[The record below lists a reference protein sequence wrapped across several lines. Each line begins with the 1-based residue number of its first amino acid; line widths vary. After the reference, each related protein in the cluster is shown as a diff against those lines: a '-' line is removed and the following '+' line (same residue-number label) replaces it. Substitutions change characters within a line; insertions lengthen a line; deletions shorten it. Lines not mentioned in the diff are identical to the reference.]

1 MQDPDDNTRQALA
14 MFVLFA
20 TVKVRSF
27 DVTFT
32 DIEGEKI
39 RYQVNRSVDELWHT
53 IDKALHAAIEA
64 KENYIIRPRFKEPQI
79 IQLDDLDAEKAERI
93 APHAFMVLHTSPGNF
108 QAWLAVSD
116 GPQERDAAKE
126 LARRLRKGAGADLTA
141 SGATRI
147 SGSVNF
153 KSKYAPEFPLVT
165 LGQVNP
171 GHVATVAELDA
182 AGVVAPKEEPRQPRL
197 AAHRVSSG
205 RLTRKKWPSYKFCL
219 DNAPLAH
226 GENKPDTSRADFTWC
241 RTAIEWGWSVE
252 ATASRLLELSTKAK
266 ENGERYATL
275 TATRAAESVERQ
287 PYRSKPTPRPS

>member
-1 MQDPDDNTRQALA
+1 
-14 MFVLFA
+14 MFAVFSS
-20 TVKVRSF
+20 VGVRSY

-39 RYQVNRSVDELWHT
+39 RYQVNRPVEKLWHT

-64 KENYIIRPRFKEPQI
+64 KENYIIRPRFTEPQI
-79 IQLDDLDAEKAERI
+79 IQLDDLDGTKADRV
-93 APHAFMVLHTSPGNF
+93 APHAFMMLYTSPGNC
-108 QAWLAVSD
+108 QAWIAVSD
-116 GPQERDAAKE
+116 GPKDEAAAKD

-153 KSKYAPEFPLVT
+153 KGKYAPEFPLVT
-165 LGQVNP
+165 LGQVKA
-171 GHVATVAELDA
+171 GHITTIAELDA
-182 AGVVAPKEEPRQPRL
+182 AGIVAPKDEPRQPRP
-197 AAHRVSSG
+197 AANGVSAG
-205 RLTRKKWPSYKFCL
+205 RPTRKKWPSYKFCL

-241 RTAIEWGWSVE
+241 RTAIEWGWSTE
-252 ATASRLLELSTKAK
+252 ATASRLLELSAKAK
-266 ENGERYATL
+266 ENGERYAIL

-287 PYRSKPTPRPS
+287 PYRSKSTPRPS

>member
-1 MQDPDDNTRQALA
+1 MHEPDAKQALA
-14 MFVLFA
+14 MLLAFESVG
-20 TVKVRSF
+20 VRSF
-27 DVTFT
+27 EVTFT
-32 DIEGEKI
+32 DIEGDKTG
-39 RYQVNRSVDELWHT
+39 YQPYRSIENLRQT
-53 IDKALHAAIEA
+53 IKKALGAAHEVQQNFIV
-64 KENYIIRPRFKEPQI
+64 RPRLKQPQLV
-79 IQLDDLDAEKAERI
+79 QLDDLDAAKAERI

-116 GPQERDAAKE
+116 GPPQSAAAKD

-153 KSKYAPEFPLVT
+153 KTKYAPEFPLVT
-165 LGQVNP
+165 LSQVKA

-182 AGVVAPKEEPRQPRL
+182 AGIVAPKDEPRQPQP
-197 AAHRVSSG
+197 AAHRVSAG
-205 RLTRKKWPSYKFCL
+205 RPTRKKWPSYKFCL

-226 GENKPDTSRADFTWC
+226 GEDKPDTSRADFTWC

-252 ATASRLLELSTKAK
+252 ATATRLLELSAKAK

-287 PYRSKPTPRPS
+287 PYRSKSTPRPT

>member
-1 MQDPDDNTRQALA
+1 

-20 TVKVRSF
+20 SVKVRSF

-79 IQLDDLDAEKAERI
+79 IQLDDLDAAKAERI

-116 GPQERDAAKE
+116 GPQESDAAKE

-165 LGQVNP
+165 LGQVNA
-171 GHVATVAELDA
+171 GHVTTVAELDA
-182 AGVVAPKEEPRQPRL
+182 AGIVAPKDEPRQPGP

-205 RLTRKKWPSYKFCL
+205 RPTRKKWPSYKFCL
-219 DNAPLAH
+219 ENAPLAH

-252 ATASRLLELSTKAK
+252 ATASRLLELSAKAK
-266 ENGERYATL
+266 ENGERYAIL